1 MTFKYEFDYTKKTY
15 CIFSMNMI
23 SRKKKSYYYYI
34 IFSQS
39 LQVTSVENASYHM
52 TTFHPDHSPFHC
64 ILCPKQMPDMS
75 CLMVHLW
82 RHLQK
87 AGKKANSQ
95 NWLELQFWRCRTCQ
109 QDIKGLKNFWHHQEQ
124 DHKFE
129 QLVCPGCDRTDFATM
144 KSLKKHV
151 RILHGV
157 KLPCEFCGK
166 FFTGG
171 SKMRRHVVEVHEGR
185 KNHTCLDCG
194 KGKKKYQKDFF

>member
-1 MTFKYEFDYTKKTY
+1 M
-15 CIFSMNMI
+15 
-23 SRKKKSYYYYI
+23 
-34 IFSQS
+34 
-39 LQVTSVENASYHM
+39 TSVENASYHM

-194 KGKKKYQKDFF
+194 KGKKKYHKDFFRYINEIFSYNFF